1 MDKRDDIINKVRQY
15 KQLVI
20 DSKFPMQIEN
30 VYLFGS
36 YAKGTSREHSDID
49 VALVVSQFKGD
60 FFKVIPPLWKLRRQ
74 IDFRIEPH
82 VVARDADFAGLID
95 EIHRTGIEIH

>member
-1 MDKRDDIINKVRQY
+1 MDERNDIINKVSQF
-15 KQLVI
+15 KKLVI

-36 YAKGTSREHSDID
+36 YAKGTPHEHSDID
-49 VALVVSQFKGD
+49 VAFVVSQFKGN
-60 FFKVIPPLWKLRRQ
+60 FFKVIPPIWKLRRQ

-82 VVARDADFAGLID
+82 IIARDTDYSGFID
-95 EIHRTGIEIH
+95 EIQRTGILVN

>member
-1 MDKRDDIINKVRQY
+1 MDERDDIIGKVKKF

-20 DSKFPMQIEN
+20 DSSFPMKVES

-36 YAKGTSREHSDID
+36 YAKGTPHEHSDID
-49 VALVVSQFKGD
+49 VALVVKRFKGD
-60 FFKVIPPLWKLRRQ
+60 FFKVIPPVWKLRRQ

-82 VVARDADFAGLID
+82 VIARDTDYAGFLN
-95 EIHRTGIEIH
+95 EIQQTGILIN

>member
-1 MDKRDDIINKVRQY
+1 MDKRNDIISKVSRY

-20 DSKFPMQIEN
+20 AGKFPMTIEN

-36 YAKGTSREHSDID
+36 YARGTPHEDSDID
-49 VALVVSQFKGD
+49 VAFIVSRFKGD
-60 FFKVIPPLWKLRRQ
+60 FFEIIPPIWKLRRQ

-82 VVARDADFAGLID
+82 VVARETDYSGFID
-95 EIHRTGIEIH
+95 EIIRTGIEIP